1 MNNVLDLWL
10 ANEGYDSK
18 NFVISG
24 AFNKKEINEFV
35 INACKNTNTE
45 SSRLVIF
52 PEHDCYSMNDILS
65 FLKKNHYEL
74 IYEGCLII
82 TNNPEI
88 IQGITLISE
97 KLKIDV
103 SYYQYISEGELN
115 NVSSEINK
123 IFIYLTEL
131 LHKEVWGE
139 VFMDELLS
147 STITC

>member
-1 MNNVLDLWL
+1 MNSILELWL
-10 ANEGYDSK
+10 ANEGYYSK

-24 AFNKKEINEFV
+24 DFNKKEINEFI
-35 INACKNTNTE
+35 INACKNTNRN
-45 SSRLVIF
+45 SSVLVIF
-52 PEHDCYSMNDILS
+52 PEHDCYSITDILS
-65 FLKKNHYEL
+65 FLKKFYKEL
-74 IYEGCLII
+74 IHNGCLII

-103 SYYQYISEGELN
+103 NYYQYTSTEELN

-131 LHKEVWGE
+131 LHKEAWGE
-139 VFMDELLS
+139 VFVNELLLS
-147 STITC
+147 IITC